1 MVDLLRA
8 CAGRQQRCVRC
19 QGSSKGQMTMAWRKG
34 GRTGR
39 QDHNVDLILKQRL
52 SDRAVVRLF
61 PDRVRPEASYG
72 LKKTEAEPRLAC
84 VRPERR
90 ILADQYLVSEG
101 RPEKGLT
108 EDPRLDT
115 ALVERIHQRSSDL
128 VVVLLIFVHA
138 DPLVLPDVPRRHV
151 HQLRGLL
158 PPMKREGV
166 CWKGG

>member
-1 MVDLLRA
+1 
-8 CAGRQQRCVRC
+8 
-19 QGSSKGQMTMAWRKG
+19 MTMAWRKG

-39 QDHNVDLILKQRL
+39 QDHNVDLVLKQRL

-61 PDRVRPEASYG
+61 PDRVRPEASYS
-72 LKKTEAEPRLAC
+72 LKETEAEARLAC

-90 ILADQYLVSEG
+90 RKTLANQYLVSKG

-115 ALVERIHQRSSDL
+115 ALVEGIHQRSSDL
-128 VVVLLIFVHA
+128 VMVFLIFVHA
-138 DPLVLPDVPRRHV
+138 DPLALPDVPRRHV
-151 HQLRGLL
+151 HQLRDLL
-158 PPMKREGV
+158 PPMKREGR